1 MSLTDIKFIQH
12 VAQFGLNFASVE
24 EFNMRKAI
32 FEINDAFIAE
42 ENANPAHTYKS
53 GHNKFS
59 TWTDAE
65 RAKLTQRRTVEHVD
79 KKFVQHTPTNQSSV
93 NWNTAGCVTPVKDQG
108 QCGSCWAFSST
119 GALEGSHC
127 IVSGGNLL
135 SFSEQQL
142 VDCAGLRWGNFGC
155 NGGLQQYAFNY
166 YMNGGYNAMSESA
179 YPYTAVDGTCVY
191 NASNTT
197 GVTVNSWAWTTPL
210 VATGI
215 EAALVNQPQSI
226 SIQANQLCFQFYSTG
241 IFNNTKCGTSLD
253 HAVLMIGYATDAT
266 AGPYWIVK
274 NSWGTGWGE
283 AGYINIAQVANGD
296 GYCGCQMEPLYPV
309 ANM

>member
-1 MSLTDIKFIQH
+1 MSLIDLKFIQH
-12 VAQFGLNFASVE
+12 VSKFGLSFASLE

-32 FEINDAFIAE
+32 FEINDAFIE
-42 ENANPAHTYKS
+42 QENADPTHTYKA
-53 GHNKFS
+53 GHNILS

-65 RAKLTQRRTVEHVD
+65 RAKLTQRRSVEHVN
-79 KKFVQHTPTNQSSV
+79 KTYVSHAHSNQSSV
-93 NWNTAGCVTPVKDQG
+93 NWVTAGCVTPVKNQG

-119 GALEGSHC
+119 GALEGAHC
-127 IVSGGNLL
+127 IKAGPANLL

-166 YMNGGYNAMSESA
+166 YMNGGNYAMSEAA
-179 YPYTAVDGTCVY
+179 YPYTGVDGTCVY

-197 GVTVNSWAWTTPL
+197 GVTVTSWAWTTPQ

-215 EAALVNQPQSI
+215 QAALNQQPQSI
-226 SIQANQLCFQFYSTG
+226 SIQANQLCFQMYSSG
-241 IFNNTKCGTSLD
+241 VFNNTKCGTNLD
-253 HAVLMIGYATDAT
+253 HAVLMVGYATDPS
-266 AGPYWIVK
+266 AGPYWLVK

-283 AGYINIAQVANGD
+283 NGYI
-296 GYCGCQMEPLYPV
+296 
-309 ANM
+309 